1 MVPAPGGDHDSV
13 SRGRTVGWRP
23 WVLVLFVGIVAG
35 FAWQYAASARASG
48 EAANRRLRG
57 VQLHGIIVHLDEV
70 LTMSARMGAATGE
83 RLWERRYREFEPQLD
98 AAIKEAM
105 SLDATPGAAR
115 ASAQTDQA
123 NQALVAM
130 EHQAF
135 AQTASGR
142 ADAARRLLFSEAYE
156 RHKRTYAAGMSTVL
170 HRLNTQLEQNA
181 SADRRA
187 AMITTF
193 AGSFTLLLAFIAS
206 VVVIQRLRESKCALQ
221 RVSDERQAAVDLARQ
236 REEEL
241 VESRE
246 GALAGSR
253 AKSEFLANMSHEIR
267 TPMNGV
273 IGFTTLL
280 LDTPLDTEQREYTDT
295 IKSSAHA
302 LLTILNDILD
312 FSKIEAGK
320 LTLEEAPF
328 DLRSSVEDVTGIMTL
343 AAHAKGVEIVL
354 DIHAD
359 LPGRLIGDVGRLRQV
374 LLNLVGNAVK
384 FTSEGRVLIELRR
397 ESSTGAMPP
406 IIPMIRF
413 AVTDTGIG
421 IPVDK
426 QAHLFQ
432 QFTQA
437 DASTARQYGGTGL
450 GLAIS
455 KRLVELM
462 GGTLGVTSVHG
473 QGSTFWFTLALREP
487 SRESPLQPASP
498 RAGALEPVGA
508 AEPIASV

>member
-1 MVPAPGGDHDSV
+1 
-13 SRGRTVGWRP
+13 VGWRP
-23 WVLVLFVGIVAG
+23 WLLVLFVGVVAG
-35 FAWQYAASARASG
+35 FAWQYASAERASQ

-57 VQLHGIIVHLDEV
+57 VQLHGIIIHLDEV
-70 LTMSARMGAATGE
+70 LTMSARMGAATGAS
-83 RLWERRYREFEPQLD
+83 LWERRYREFEPQLD

-105 SLDATPGAAR
+105 SLDATPGAAP

-135 AQTASGR
+135 ALTASGR
-142 ADAARRLLFSEAYE
+142 ADAARQLLFSEAYE
-156 RHKRTYAAGMSTVL
+156 RHKRTYAAGMSAAL

-193 AGSFTLLLAFIAS
+193 AGSLTLLLSFIAS

-221 RVSDERQAAVDLARQ
+221 RVSDERQAAMDLARQ
-236 REEEL
+236 REDEL

-280 LDTPLDTEQREYTDT
+280 LDTPLDTEQREYTET

-320 LTLEEAPF
+320 LTLEETPF
-328 DLRSSVEDVTGIMTL
+328 DLRSGVEDVTGIMTL
-343 AAHAKGVEIVL
+343 AAQAKGVEIVL

-359 LPGRLIGDVGRLRQV
+359 IPGRLIGDVGRLRQV

-397 ESSTGAMPP
+397 ESSAGAMPP

-462 GGTLGVTSVHG
+462 GGTLGVTSAPG
-473 QGSTFWFTLALREP
+473 QGSTFWFTLALREAP
-487 SRESPLQPASP
+487 RESTLQPASA
-498 RAGALEPVGA
+498 RAGALEPVGT
-508 AEPIASV
+508 AEPIGSA